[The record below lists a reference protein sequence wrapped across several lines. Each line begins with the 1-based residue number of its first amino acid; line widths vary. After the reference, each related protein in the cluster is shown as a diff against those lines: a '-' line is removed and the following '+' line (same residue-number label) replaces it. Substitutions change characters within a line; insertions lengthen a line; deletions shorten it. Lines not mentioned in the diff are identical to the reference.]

1 MGNYLK
7 MVQVSLYG
15 GLGNQLFQYATAKN
29 MARLNNAE
37 LYLCLD
43 WFNQDFKNT
52 TKRIFDLEYFNIK
65 YKRTRSLKPRIL
77 SKLWKPCYIT
87 EKSPFSYNQGLLNL
101 RNRNIWLSGNWS
113 FFSYFD
119 DIKDQLRE
127 EMHPKTVNA
136 ENKLV
141 LQEIVNTNSVSVHIR
156 RGDYSSSNLFC
167 ILDQAYY
174 LEAISKVRECID
186 NPIFYIFS
194 DDIDFVKKS
203 FQNENVRIIDIN
215 HGSDS
220 YMDLYLM
227 SQCQHN
233 IIANSTF
240 SWWAAYLNANLDKM
254 IIAPQKWYQEDNTY
268 YIENKDIASEG
279 KFYPQEWIVL

>member
-87 EKSPFSYNQGLLNL
+87 EKSPFSYNQGVLNL

-174 LEAISKVRECID
+174 LEAISKVRECTD
-186 NPIFYIFS
+186 NPVFYIFS

>member
-29 MARLNNAE
+29 LARLNNAD

-43 WFNQDFKNT
+43 WFNQNFKNT

-65 YKRTRSLKPRIL
+65 YKRTRSLRPRVL
-77 SKLWKPCYIT
+77 SKIWKPYYIG
-87 EKSPFSYNQGLLNL
+87 EKSPFSYNQELLNL
-101 RNRNIWLSGNWS
+101 RHRNIWLSGNWS

-119 DIKDQLRE
+119 NIKDQLRE
-127 EMHPKTVNA
+127 EIQPKSINN
-136 ENKLV
+136 ENRLF
-141 LQEIVNTNSVSVHIR
+141 LDEIVNTNSVSMHIR
-156 RGDYSSSNLFC
+156 RGDYSSNNLFC

-174 LEAISKVRECID
+174 LEAISKVRERVD

-203 FQNENVRIIDIN
+203 FQGENFRIVDIN
-215 HGSDS
+215 QGADS

-227 SQCQHN
+227 SKCQHN
-233 IIANSTF
+233 IVANSTF
-240 SWWAAYLNANLDKM
+240 SWWAAYLNANVSKM
-254 IIAPQKWYQEDNTY
+254 IIAPKKWYQEDNTY
-268 YIENKDIASEG
+268 YIENKDIVSEG
-279 KFYPQEWIVL
+279 KFYPQEWIIL